1 MADGRDDD
9 AAVNERIRIAVDE
22 RIRNTVNERLRED
35 ADFLQMHGIENA
47 GMTIVTAP
55 MDGTNYLAWSR
66 AIKLA
71 LRGRMKL
78 CFIDGTSLK
87 PDHGHE
93 NYDKWIRVDSMVQ
106 TWILNSISK
115 NIVGAFLYTKTS
127 RELWLDLEER
137 YGESNG
143 PLVYQLQREITS
155 ISQGSLS
162 VVEYFTKLKILWDEL
177 ACLVPTQ
184 GCTCGFCICDYGKIA
199 AESNTL
205 NQLMQFLMGLNDT
218 YDHIRSQ
225 ILVMEPLPSVNK
237 AYSMVQRV
245 EKQRKLNLLT
255 NEIPEGVALN
265 ARWSGPRGRDQKQE
279 NFRKRDIMDK
289 KSQFCSH
296 CDKSGHTR
304 ETCFKLHG
312 YPEWYKTMQ
321 EQKKRDGRN
330 FNAHMTQDKVIETK
344 PGFNAHMT
352 QDKMTETKS
361 GQGNVN
367 SADISEAVRQELL
380 KLIKGKG
387 PQDPLQ
393 INFAHALDDFAGTG
407 YDLNYLDANDS
418 NFWIVDTGATSHML
432 CQSSHIR
439 FIFLSTHCLIQDLR
453 SKAIIGVG
461 RQWGSLYVLDKTS
474 FNSTFIHQHT
484 ENQVPSELCNL
495 SALDKTALWHRRFGH
510 PSHIVLKHIMS
521 LPHFDSMKHCS
532 VCPLAKQQ
540 RLPFSTCQ
548 IQSTSI
554 FELVHLDLWG
564 PYKLPSL
571 TNCSYFLTVVDDYSR
586 ATWTFLLQHKFQVYS
601 KLEKFFNTI
610 KTQYDAIV
618 KIVRTDNGSEF
629 VNSSCNTLFQSLGI
643 THQRTS
649 PYSPQQN
656 GVVERKHKHLLA
668 VARALLFEGSLPR
681 RFWGECILTATYLI
695 NRLPSSLLQ
704 WKSPFEI
711 LHNKSPSF
719 DHLRVFGCLCYA
731 TNVQP
736 HKDKFAHRADK
747 CIFLGYCQLQK
758 AYRLYNLQSHSLLTS
773 RDVIFHEHIFPYKDN
788 PPIYTHTPLPAPI
801 PDTVISDSQTHS
813 TPVYEPSAPSSPVN
827 PPPSVPTSSTH
838 SLPPAPRRTQRHVT
852 PPAWLRDYIC
862 NHSSHSTNTCTP
874 SMFTPAHRSF
884 IANVAAI
891 QEPRSFAQACQDERW
906 NAAMQ
911 YELDALERN
920 QTWDLCD
927 LPANKKAIG
936 SRWVYKVKLLP
947 DGSVDRYKARLCQ
960 RVFLA
965 IASSYSW
972 PISQLDVNNA
982 FLHGHLEEEVYML
995 PPEGYLR
1002 ARPGQ
1007 VCRLKRSLYGLKQA
1021 SRQWNIELT
1030 SKLESHGFTRS
1041 PHDHCFFTKGNGPS
1055 FLALL
1060 VYVDDILIT
1069 GPSLSYIQEI
1079 KTYLNRLFTIKD
1091 LGFAKYFLGLELSRS
1106 PHGTYVNQAKYLHDI
1121 LVDCKMLDARATA
1134 TPLPPGIKFD
1144 NSTGAL
1150 LSSPD
1155 RYRRIVG
1162 RLLYLGFSR
1171 PDISFAVQQLSQ
1183 FLQHPR
1189 VPHWDAAIY
1198 LLRYLKGTPN
1208 LGLFFPANT
1217 SLQLCAYSDSDWA
1230 SCPDSRRSLTG
1241 YCVFLGGALISWK
1254 TKKQATVSR
1263 SSTEAEY
1270 RSMASTVCELLW
1282 IHYLLH
1288 EFRISPL
1295 LPIPFWCDNKA
1306 AIHIAENPVFMSGPS
1321 ISTSIAIWS
1330 ANNLSKDLL
1339 LRNTSPAKI
1348 KSRTFS
1354 PNLSQLPLSPLFLP
1368 SWVCILLLHLEG
1380 GL

>member
-9 AAVNERIRIAVDE
+9 TAVNERIRIVVDE

-71 LRGRMKL
+71 LR
-78 CFIDGTSLK
+78 
-87 PDHGHE
+87 
-93 NYDKWIRVDSMVQ
+93 
-106 TWILNSISK
+106 
-115 NIVGAFLYTKTS
+115 VGALYTKTS

-177 ACLVPTQ
+177 ACLIPTQ

-255 NEIPEGVALN
+255 SEIPEGVALN
-265 ARWSGPRGRDQKQE
+265 ARWSAPRGRDKKHE
-279 NFRKRDIMDK
+279 NLRKRDITDK

-304 ETCFKLHG
+304 ETRFKLHG
-312 YPEWYKTMQ
+312 YLEWYKTMQ
-321 EQKKRDGRN
+321 EQKKGDGRN
-330 FNAHMTQDKVIETK
+330 FNAHMTQDKVTETK
-344 PGFNAHMT
+344 SSFNAHMT

-361 GQGNVN
+361 
-367 SADISEAVRQELL
+367 
-380 KLIKGKG
+380 
-387 PQDPLQ
+387 
-393 INFAHALDDFAGTG
+393 
-407 YDLNYLDANDS
+407 
-418 NFWIVDTGATSHML
+418 
-432 CQSSHIR
+432 
-439 FIFLSTHCLIQDLR
+439 DLR

-474 FNSTFIHQHT
+474 SILPLYIST
-484 ENQVPSELCNL
+484 
-495 SALDKTALWHRRFGH
+495 
-510 PSHIVLKHIMS
+510 LKI
-521 LPHFDSMKHCS
+521 
-532 VCPLAKQQ
+532 
-540 RLPFSTCQ
+540 
-548 IQSTSI
+548 
-554 FELVHLDLWG
+554 
-564 PYKLPSL
+564 
-571 TNCSYFLTVVDDYSR
+571 
-586 ATWTFLLQHKFQVYS
+586 
-601 KLEKFFNTI
+601 
-610 KTQYDAIV
+610 
-618 KIVRTDNGSEF
+618 
-629 VNSSCNTLFQSLGI
+629 
-643 THQRTS
+643 
-649 PYSPQQN
+649 
-656 GVVERKHKHLLA
+656 
-668 VARALLFEGSLPR
+668 
-681 RFWGECILTATYLI
+681 
-695 NRLPSSLLQ
+695 
-704 WKSPFEI
+704 
-711 LHNKSPSF
+711 
-719 DHLRVFGCLCYA
+719 
-731 TNVQP
+731 
-736 HKDKFAHRADK
+736 
-747 CIFLGYCQLQK
+747 
-758 AYRLYNLQSHSLLTS
+758 
-773 RDVIFHEHIFPYKDN
+773 
-788 PPIYTHTPLPAPI
+788 
-801 PDTVISDSQTHS
+801 
-813 TPVYEPSAPSSPVN
+813 
-827 PPPSVPTSSTH
+827 
-838 SLPPAPRRTQRHVT
+838 
-852 PPAWLRDYIC
+852 
-862 NHSSHSTNTCTP
+862 
-874 SMFTPAHRSF
+874 RSF
-884 IANVAAI
+884 ITNVAAI

-906 NAAMQ
+906 KAAMQ

-947 DGSVDRYKARLCQ
+947 DGSVDRYKARLVAKGYSQ
-960 RVFLA
+960 IEGVDYFDSFSPVAKTVTVRLFLA

-972 PISQLDVNNA
+972 PMSQLDVNNA

-1079 KTYLNRLFTIKD
+1079 KTYLNHLFTIKD

-1121 LVDCKMLDARATA
+1121 LVDCKVLDARATA
-1134 TPLPPGIKFD
+1134 TPLPLGIKFD

-1155 RYRRIVG
+1155 CYRRLICL
-1162 RLLYLGFSR
+1162 LLYLGFSR

-1189 VPHWDAAIY
+1189 VPHWDVAIY
-1198 LLRYLKGTPN
+1198 LLRYLKGTPD

-1241 YCVFLGGALISWK
+1241 YCIFLGVG
-1254 TKKQATVSR
+1254 
-1263 SSTEAEY
+1263 
-1270 RSMASTVCELLW
+1270 
-1282 IHYLLH
+1282 
-1288 EFRISPL
+1288 
-1295 LPIPFWCDNKA
+1295 
-1306 AIHIAENPVFMSGPS
+1306 G
-1321 ISTSIAIWS
+1321 
-1330 ANNLSKDLL
+1330 
-1339 LRNTSPAKI
+1339 
-1348 KSRTFS
+1348 
-1354 PNLSQLPLSPLFLP
+1354 LFLR
-1368 SWVCILLLHLEG
+1368 
-1380 GL
+1380 